1 MKVSPQ
7 SQAARELRFIIIAD
21 VVLVAMSLLV
31 KSTCKILLTFTQ
43 TEGAF
48 QVLNVYLIE
57 LNQPAVRHKCEIKQN
72 DICAALLERY

>member
-7 SQAARELRFIIIAD
+7 SQAARELGFIIIAD

-43 TEGAF
+43 TEGVS
-48 QVLNVYLIE
+48 QVLNVYLK
-57 LNQPAVRHKCEIKQN
+57 LNQPAVRHKYEIKHN